1 MEKAH
6 GVLLLLIFTLFAGS
20 AVWLKLALSGGD
32 GSGHAIKTP
41 AWLSPP
47 TPLALA
53 LEVDAAS
60 CVFDTACGADSAEV
74 EVRATLDGGN
84 DFDAEA
90 LCRLR
95 HDPAHRVLARV
106 WTNDKVERT

>member
-6 GVLLLLIFTLFAGS
+6 GVLLLLIFALFAGS

-47 TPLALA
+47 TPLL
-53 LEVDAAS
+53 
-60 CVFDTACGADSAEV
+60 GV
-74 EVRATLDGGN
+74 E
-84 DFDAEA
+84 F
-90 LCRLR
+90 
-95 HDPAHRVLARV
+95 
-106 WTNDKVERT
+106 

>member
-41 AWLSPP
+41 AWLAKSKSGDGKIEIGRRPRRNRN
-47 TPLALA
+47 
-53 LEVDAAS
+53 
-60 CVFDTACGADSAEV
+60 
-74 EVRATLDGGN
+74 RATAKSKSGDGKIEIG
-84 DFDAEA
+84 
-90 LCRLR
+90 RR
-95 HDPAHRVLARV
+95 
-106 WTNDKVERT
+106 

>member
-41 AWLSPP
+41 AWLSPRTRGWRARTSCLTRRGRSP
-47 TPLALA
+47 TPQPQ
-53 LEVDAAS
+53 
-60 CVFDTACGADSAEV
+60 
-74 EVRATLDGGN
+74 N
-84 DFDAEA
+84 
-90 LCRLR
+90 
-95 HDPAHRVLARV
+95 
-106 WTNDKVERT
+106 